1 MIRVTELLKKYT
13 FGENAVEL
21 ELLTKAED
29 NFTMPVLNY
38 MDPNLNIDIPVFAIH
53 GNHDDPAGD
62 GAYSAIDLLANAGL
76 VNYFGKHQQVDNL
89 QVNLKTRKQEISM
102 LTPLFRSLL

>member
-1 MIRVTELLKKYT
+1 MKTMIRVTELLKKYT

-21 ELLTKAED
+21 ELLTRAED
-29 NFTMPVLNY
+29 NFTMPVVNY

-89 QVNLKTRKQEISM
+89 QVSTKEENKRLGS
-102 LTPLFRSLL
+102 